1 MLLQTIFRKALTSP
15 EDFPRRFRGIPEF
28 MSRTSSVRRKIT
40 GIPALALTALTILS
54 VSCSEWTDTESIPVE
69 SIHPWESEPELW
81 EEYKATLKDYK
92 SHEHSIV
99 YARFENS
106 PENPVSEKGSLRS
119 LPDSLDIVSLTN
131 AENFSKSDAEDM
143 AWMKS
148 IGTKVLYQIDFAAN
162 PDILTD
168 GQRLETT
175 LDRAA
180 ATVLDNGLD
189 GFSFTGLPKNDGGL
203 TAAASETVVGRLS
216 EAAGADGLLV
226 FEGNPVFI
234 SDEDL
239 GKIDLFV
246 LGSET
251 AENSFELR
259 NMVQDALDAGI
270 TADKILLAADFDGI
284 FYDDENVAAD
294 VLTSIADY
302 VVSLGPLAGLAL
314 YNIESDY
321 YSLEGNWLTVRS
333 LISRLN
339 P

>member
-15 EDFPRRFRGIPEF
+15 EDFPRRSRGIPEF

-40 GIPALALTALTILS
+40 GIPALALTALTILA
-54 VSCSEWTDTESIPVE
+54 SCSEWTDTESIPVE

-81 EEYKATLKDYK
+81 EEYKADLKDYK

-119 LPDSLDIVSLTN
+119 LPDSLDIVSLIN

-162 PDILTD
+162 PDILAD
-168 GQRLETT
+168 GQRLETA

-180 ATVLDNGLD
+180 ATVLDYGLD

-216 EAAGADGLLV
+216 EAAGTDGLLV

-234 SDEDL
+234 SDENL
-239 GKIDLFV
+239 GEIDLFV

-259 NMVQDALDAGI
+259 NMVQDARDAGI
-270 TADKILLAADFDGI
+270 PADKILLAADFDGI
-284 FYDDENVAAD
+284 FYDDENVSAD
-294 VLTSIADY
+294 VLTSMADY

>member
-15 EDFPRRFRGIPEF
+15 EDFRRRSRGIPEF

-40 GIPALALTALTILS
+40 GIPALTLTALTILA
-54 VSCSEWTDTESIPVE
+54 SCSEWTDTESIPVE

-81 EEYKATLKDYK
+81 EEYKTTLKDYK
-92 SHEHSIV
+92 SHEHTIV

-162 PDILTD
+162 PDILTA
-168 GQRLETT
+168 GQRLETA

-216 EAAGADGLLV
+216 EAAGTDGLLV

-294 VLTSIADY
+294 VLTSMADY